1 MTTQAPAHPAEAPAA
16 SEARPLLLRALWAT
30 VGGFLASRLLLLV
43 IGLFSRAFAEL
54 DASPVTLW
62 VQWDSGWY
70 LDILA
75 NGYRDTQILDGPML
89 GQANY
94 AFFPAYPL
102 LAHLLAQVMPPVW
115 ACLVLSNVCLVAAS
129 VLLYVHA
136 ASRFDERTARMAV
149 VSLFFF
155 PGSFVFSAV
164 MTEALFVLVTLGA
177 FHFALRRAPGRSAAF
192 GFVACA
198 TRATG
203 VLLVLGMLL
212 AWLRERVARRWEDT
226 DWSEPLKLS
235 LAPLGLVAYMAFL
248 HWKVGDAFAFQ
259 GVQTFWYRHFENPL
273 SVLFKELVGGAP
285 HLRLQAGLALVTL
298 AGLVVAGRRVLT
310 LGEWVFVALAL
321 LPALATSMDSMPR
334 YVLGLFPVHLVVGTL
349 MARRE
354 SLALSLPACMGLLN
368 GFLMSHWSR
377 GHNAFF

>member
-1 MTTQAPAHPAEAPAA
+1 MTAQAPAQHLTEASAGT
-16 SEARPLLLRALWAT
+16 RPLLLRALVST

-54 DASPVTLW
+54 DVSPVTLW

-102 LAHLLAQVMPPVW
+102 LAQLLAQVMPPVW
-115 ACLVLSNVCLVAAS
+115 ACLVVSNVCLVAAG

-177 FHFALRRAPGRSAAF
+177 FHFALRGAHGRSAAF

-203 VLLVLGMLL
+203 VFLVLGVLL
-212 AWLRERVARRWEDT
+212 AWLRERAARRWVDT

-248 HWKVGDAFAFQ
+248 HWRVGDAFAFQ

-273 SVLFKELVGGAP
+273 GVLFKELAGGAP
-285 HLRLQAGLALVTL
+285 HLRLQAGLALVAL
-298 AGLVVAGRRVLT
+298 VGLVVAGRRVLT
-310 LGEWVFVALAL
+310 LGEWVFVTLAL

-354 SLALSLPACMGLLN
+354 SLALYLPACMGLLN